1 MMTVNLED
9 REKKRKKGRKK
20 ERGGSG
26 DVGKKERRKEG
37 REKEKEV
44 YVSDHF
50 GRGGNH

>member
-37 REKEKEV
+37 RIRGKECERV
-44 YVSDHF
+44 LRLST
-50 GRGGNH
+50 RIE